1 MSVIPPPRL
10 VIVESPFRA
19 TEHRTEAQHREYL
32 RCALADCIRRGESP
46 FASHHLTPE
55 VLQDDSPYE
64 RALGIRLGL
73 AWGAHADLIAVYSQL
88 GCSSGMMQAIQ
99 HYKAAGKRIEWREIP
114 LKQFRRILAM
124 ESAELSQAAG
134 VP

>member
-19 TEHRTEAQHREYL
+19 TEHRTAAQHREFL

-55 VLQDDSPYE
+55 VLHDDSPFE
-64 RALGIRLGL
+64 RALGIHLGL

-88 GCSSGMMQAIQ
+88 GVSAGMRQAII
-99 HYKAAGKRIEWREIP
+99 HYKASGKQIEWREIP
-114 LKQFRRILAM
+114 LQDFRRILAM
-124 ESAELSQAAG
+124 E
-134 VP
+134 